1 MSTPL
6 SDEEIKR
13 RRKVRSLALAGCLL
27 GLVVLFYILTIV
39 QLSNNV

>member
-6 SDEEIKR
+6 GDEEIKR

-27 GLVVLFYILTIV
+27 GLVILTIV